1 MQTRFF
7 PACALLAMLM
17 GTSSAFACLDEHGNP
32 SHNTD
37 GMPMH
42 GHTTQAMD
50 MNKAANPATQ
60 AFMAANDKMHQ
71 DMAIAYSGDADTDF
85 VRGMIPHHQ
94 GAIDMA
100 KVVLDNGKAPEL
112 HKLAQ
117 DIIAAQ
123 TKEIAMMQDWLKQHD
138 KPVPQ
143 AKE

>member
-1 MQTRFF
+1 MRTRFF
-7 PACALLAMLM
+7 PACALLAMLL
-17 GTSSAFACLDEHGNP
+17 GAASAQACLDAQGNP
-32 SHNTD
+32 SHNAD
-37 GMPMH
+37 GVPLRGH
-42 GHTTQAMD
+42 GAHAAA
-50 MNKAANPATQ
+50 KAAANPATQ

-71 DMAIAYSGDADTDF
+71 DMAIAYTGDADTDF

-100 KVVLDNGKAPEL
+100 KVVLENGKDPEL
-112 HKLAQ
+112 RQLAQ

-123 TKEIAMMQDWLKQHD
+123 TKEIAMMQDWLKEHG